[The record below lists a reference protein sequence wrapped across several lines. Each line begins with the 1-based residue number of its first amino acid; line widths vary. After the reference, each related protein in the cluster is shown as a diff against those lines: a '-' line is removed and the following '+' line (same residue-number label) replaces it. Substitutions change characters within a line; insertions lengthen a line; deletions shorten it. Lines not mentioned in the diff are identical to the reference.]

1 MTQNGNDLSVRQHKR
16 YQCDLASRVRLDSAD
31 ASAIRF
37 SPAASPSPVQL
48 ESRVTDTSHGGLG
61 LSSPVYIPSG
71 TRLMVTMD
79 IDGHERRFQV
89 RVQRVRMTDR
99 TPLYYIGTSFVGTS
113 AEHASGVD
121 ALLASC
127 AKAEGAASAQR

>member
-1 MTQNGNDLSVRQHKR
+1 MTQGGNDLSVRQHKR
-16 YQCDLASRVRLDSAD
+16 YQCDLASRVRLESAD
-31 ASAIRF
+31 ASAIRL
-37 SPAASPSPVQL
+37 SPAASPSPFQL

-61 LSSPVYIPSG
+61 LASPVYIPTG
-71 TRLMVTMD
+71 ARLSVTMC
-79 IDGHERRFQV
+79 IDGHERQFQV

-99 TPLYYIGTSFVGTS
+99 APTYYIGTSFIGTS
-113 AEHASGVD
+113 ADHASGVN